1 LHFENYR
8 LQNCT
13 HILFQTR
20 ISDCSGLCTV
30 VRSEAGNLSDNP
42 RQDERAYLNN
52 QHIFDVSQPGI
63 LGGPSN
69 HVGYYDAASLYPSS
83 GKPAPA
89 IAALRAAGNPRADV
103 GRPEGGR
110 EATGPVS

>member
-1 LHFENYR
+1 
-8 LQNCT
+8 
-13 HILFQTR
+13 
-20 ISDCSGLCTV
+20 
-30 VRSEAGNLSDNP
+30 
-42 RQDERAYLNN
+42 
-52 QHIFDVSQPGI
+52 
-63 LGGPSN
+63 
-69 HVGYYDAASLYPSS
+69 VGYYDAASLYPSS